1 MECVPLPTAE
11 EDKKPKPKKIKIK
24 SSKIPAGKTQR
35 IRLYLTKEER
45 LKLRRW
51 IGTAWWTF
59 NQCLVAIEKEGTKRS
74 KKALRAQCAT
84 NFNNTKH
91 KWVLE
96 TPYDIHDKAMND
108 LLKSYSLNFAAK
120 WKFKMKFRSKKDRQQ
135 SITVL

>member
-51 IGTAWWTF
+51 IGTA
-59 NQCLVAIEKEGTKRS
+59 
-74 KKALRAQCAT
+74 
-84 NFNNTKH
+84 
-91 KWVLE
+91 
-96 TPYDIHDKAMND
+96 
-108 LLKSYSLNFAAK
+108 
-120 WKFKMKFRSKKDRQQ
+120 
-135 SITVL
+135 